1 MILTNGD
8 VLTIG
13 EKKYLVLETARFEE
27 EDYIFVN
34 KLNEE
39 EDFTEEYLV
48 MKKNGEGVILITEEK
63 ILNVILPV
71 FSNKIQKLAENY
83 NKENKF
89 EI

>member
-13 EKKYLVLETARFEE
+13 DKKYLIVETARFEE

-34 KLNEE
+34 KLNQE
-39 EDFTEEYLV
+39 EDFTDEYFV
-48 MKKNGEGVILITEEK
+48 MKKTGDGVILITEEK
-63 ILNVILPV
+63 VLNVILPV
-71 FSNKIQKLAENY
+71 FSNKIQKVAEKINNETKY
-83 NKENKF
+83 